1 MQWLNWFYI
10 LWAKYQSEPANQ
22 PGNEIANVGP
32 NIENFEDNSI
42 LSNEIERDSRIHPK
56 FQHIVL
62 PNKKKIEEIIQ
73 KIEQN
78 RM

>member
-10 LWAKYQSEPANQ
+10 LWAKYQSEPVTQ
-22 PGNEIANVGP
+22 PGNEITNVG
-32 NIENFEDNSI
+32 NVENYENNEI
-42 LSNEIERDSRIHPK
+42 LSNEIETDSRIHPK

-73 KIEQN
+73 KIEQK